1 MDVTARV
8 RNPIFEKYLQKS
20 TSTLRNSDEIC
31 TNRMAILGIK
41 TIKPL
46 IYNNSQSFYIGIA
59 NLVFLCNAR
68 AYCFNAIL
76 RRARQPVAL
85 SGVSS
90 LDFGRPRGG
99 HFFAEHRRKTALL
112 GRKPSPLHGNGD
124 GRSGNRIG
132 QRGGHPQHIVLQDHK
147 PAMQLIGPLVHV

>member
-59 NLVFLCNAR
+59 NLVFVQR
-68 AYCFNAIL
+68 KSIL
-76 RRARQPVAL
+76 LQRDIAPSTTSRGPI
-85 SGVSS
+85 
-90 LDFGRPRGG
+90 GRILPGLWPPERWP
-99 HFFAEHRRKTALL
+99 FFCRTPPE
-112 GRKPSPLHGNGD
+112 
-124 GRSGNRIG
+124 NRIT
-132 QRGGHPQHIVLQDHK
+132 RPQAV
-147 PAMQLIGPLVHV
+147 PFAWER